1 MQLNEAKNKFI
12 QEWGILSFHWGIPKS
27 MAQVHALL
35 LCSSELLSCEDIM
48 EQLQISR
55 GNANMTTR
63 ELINWGLV
71 KRESK
76 PGERREFFRAEKDM
90 WKVFIRIVKERRKR
104 ELEPI
109 IHFLNEIEQVEGD
122 KRNADV
128 KEFKDM
134 VHGIHDVS
142 KKADKLLE
150 ALIKSDES
158 WFLKMFFKIVK

>member
-1 MQLNEAKNKFI
+1 MQLDEAKKKFI
-12 QEWGILSFHWGIPKS
+12 NEWGILSSDWGIPKS

-35 LCSSELLSCEDIM
+35 LVNTELLSCEDIM
-48 EQLQISR
+48 EALQISR

-71 KRESK
+71 KRETKS
-76 PGERREFFRAEKDM
+76 GERREFFKAEKDM

-109 IHFLNEIEQVEGD
+109 IHLLYDLEKVEGD
-122 KRNADV
+122 KRCADV
-128 KEFKDM
+128 KEFTDM
-134 VHGIHDVS
+134 IHGIHDVS

-150 ALIKSDES
+150 TLVKSDEN
-158 WFLKMFFKIVK
+158 WFMKMFFKIVN